1 MFFSEFERVS
11 FGFAPNTHRIH
22 WTGIFTYVYFPSKS
36 TIHGS
41 VNIPF
46 VPWIL
51 WDMKSPQTYQ
61 PLMAHRT
68 HPQGLGLTPLV
79 FSFVFGCPRTG
90 CVKKHTVFNT
100 IWCVCVCVWTPAN
113 VCLVCLVWFVW
124 FVGLVGFCFFFLM
137 FWVVERRFQPRVFQ
151 GVTVPNKTA
160 CGEVVESGKNG
171 RISAKLK
178 WHVNIKIPR
187 LKTFTGNLGSKFK
200 MYILYFHRK
209 F

>member
-1 MFFSEFERVS
+1 MSK
-11 FGFAPNTHRIH
+11 NTR
-22 WTGIFTYVYFPSKS
+22 FL
-36 TIHGS
+36 
-41 VNIPF
+41 IPF
-46 VPWIL
+46 
-51 WDMKSPQTYQ
+51 
-61 PLMAHRT
+61 
-68 HPQGLGLTPLV
+68 G
-79 FSFVFGCPRTG
+79 
-90 CVKKHTVFNT
+90 
-100 IWCVCVCVWTPAN
+100 VCVCGHQQT
-113 VCLVCLVWFVW
+113 FVW
-124 FVGLVGFCFFFLM
+124 FAWFGLFGLLVWLVFVFFFLM